1 MAIIPKEIHDRIRET
16 IIACEVIR
24 DASKC
29 DKCPLKD
36 DCLEDCTFEHI
47 AYKVKVDRIE
57 KFIFMAD
64 QITEDEEEAS
74 KSEEQRRWE
83 AEADKW
89 NDRRCDPD
97 DY

>member
-1 MAIIPKEIHDRIRET
+1 MAVIAKDIYDRISET

-36 DCLEDCTFEHI
+36 DCLEECTFEHI
-47 AYKVKVDRIE
+47 AYKVKTDAIE

-64 QITEDEEEAS
+64 EITEEAEEAS
-74 KSEEQRRWE
+74 KSPQQRRWE
-83 AEADKW
+83 ASADYW

-97 DY
+97 E

>member
-1 MAIIPKEIHDRIRET
+1 MVAKEIYGRISEL
-16 IIACEVIR
+16 IVCCEVVR

-47 AYKVKVDRIE
+47 AYKVKTDTIE
-57 KFIFMAD
+57 KLIEMAD
-64 QITEDEEEAS
+64 DIEEE
-74 KSEEQRRWE
+74 EEERAKTESQRRWE
-83 AEADKW
+83 AEADYW

-97 DY
+97 DYDD